1 MTNSAGRQYFSNKS
15 VRDKLGMGFC
25 EPGGS
30 ALSRDL
36 DQSPTSRRRAFM
48 GLPKD
53 FVIRSL
59 RHTMLTRLGESRVD
73 ADAVTVVRIAGSIAI
88 SQRYVDPTAE
98 AVERAFLRL
107 QDVAEVELPVRKR
120 LRPGANSATS
130 EERPL
135 LSY

>member
-1 MTNSAGRQYFSNKS
+1 
-15 VRDKLGMGFC
+15 
-25 EPGGS
+25 
-30 ALSRDL
+30 
-36 DQSPTSRRRAFM
+36 M